1 MRDHY
6 LSVVFTVG
14 IFPFAVGCDE
24 APEQGTLAAPEQTP
38 AAVALADERTAAE
51 QALCGWTHDLDAV
64 VIGTITA
71 VRLSAEPCLQPQG
84 NPSIL
89 DAPPRGGEV
98 AQALEIDL
106 EVTGV
111 LAGDAPR
118 TLTVSL
124 GPELLEEWERQPV
137 NHLRGDEYRGASHPR
152 WMGDDSVL
160 APGVVVALPLVK
172 LADRPVWA
180 TVPSFFVGRDDALS
194 LNTASSQL
202 PDVAMTADE
211 LRGAFTTCAAAGEAS
226 DGRRG
231 AWPRLMRSAPLR
243 VRAQMDLA
251 VCSQTV
257 DDGAACRRD
266 RDCEAGQTC
275 NAGRCE

>member
-1 MRDHY
+1 
-6 LSVVFTVG
+6 
-14 IFPFAVGCDE
+14 
-24 APEQGTLAAPEQTP
+24 
-38 AAVALADERTAAE
+38 VALADERTAAE

-172 LADRPVWA
+172 LADRPVWS

-194 LNTASSQL
+194 LSTASSQR
-202 PDVAMTADE
+202 PDAAMTADE
-211 LRGAFTTCAAAGEAS
+211 LRGAFATCAAAGAAS
-226 DGRRG
+226 DDRRG
-231 AWPRLMRSAPLR
+231 AWPRLMRNAPLR

-257 DDGAACRRD
+257 DDGSACRRD
-266 RDCEAGQTC
+266 RDCEAGRSC